1 MGLAEDLIR
10 ESIKSIPQ
18 TPEDAY
24 SSTRPGDPN
33 EIIIPIETL
42 ALGNMWDRLIG
53 FGSDRTLE
61 DLVNE
66 VDAKGKEANSK
77 VAPRSFIGAIV
88 RYLRT
93 LFLYGDF
100 REKDNDA
107 IYNTKLGNR
116 DIDDAGEY
124 PPGVQGLKTGT
135 LQGSVL
141 YNRIENTIKYFAK
154 KTQEIFKL
162 IDSINT
168 RLETIKEELA
178 NFGTTYKNDK
188 EKNEENST
196 KTSEDL
202 TKLIEEVNALK
213 TQSANAT
220 ESIRLIQQSYS
231 EEFRLIK
238 DDIKKIIAK
247 YPI

>member
-1 MGLAEDLIR
+1 M
-10 ESIKSIPQ
+10 
-18 TPEDAY
+18 
-24 SSTRPGDPN
+24 
-33 EIIIPIETL
+33 
-42 ALGNMWDRLIG
+42 
-53 FGSDRTLE
+53 
-61 DLVNE
+61 
-66 VDAKGKEANSK
+66 
-77 VAPRSFIGAIV
+77 
-88 RYLRT
+88 
-93 LFLYGDF
+93 
-100 REKDNDA
+100 
-107 IYNTKLGNR
+107 
-116 DIDDAGEY
+116 
-124 PPGVQGLKTGT
+124 
-135 LQGSVL
+135 
-141 YNRIENTIKYFAK
+141 
-154 KTQEIFKL
+154 
-162 IDSINT
+162 
-168 RLETIKEELA
+168 A